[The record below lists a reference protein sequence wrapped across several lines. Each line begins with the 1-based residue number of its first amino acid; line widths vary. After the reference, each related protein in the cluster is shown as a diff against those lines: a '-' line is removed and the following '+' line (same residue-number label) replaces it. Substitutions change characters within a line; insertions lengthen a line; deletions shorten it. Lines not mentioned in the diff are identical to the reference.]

1 MSQIFQIQTVNAPRQ
16 IVDGAL
22 ITPRAWQLS
31 VRIPLWDI
39 RLYWS
44 RPLDVLVE
52 RVGQPAERHAIVDV
66 TRIAQIIILL
76 LGISA
81 AAILRRSF
89 K

>member
-1 MSQIFQIQTVNAPRQ
+1 MAQILQIQTVNAPRQ

-22 ITPRAWQLS
+22 ITPRAWQIS
-31 VRIPLWDI
+31 VRIPFWSL
-39 RLYWS
+39 RLHWS

-52 RVGQPAERHAIVDV
+52 RTGQPAQRLAIVDT

-76 LGISA
+76 LGITA
-81 AAILRRSF
+81 AAILRRSV